1 TGHRDLKS
9 LDRYYQ
15 PVLTT
20 LAEDAEERA
29 RVLGF
34 IYDSDESAAT

>member
-34 IYDSDESAAT
+34 IYDSDESAAR